1 MTKSLTFSPIYC
13 TVNAVKCAYKG
24 QGGDAMDRR
33 KKGSGQITYVSGR
46 KSPWRACVIDSTGKQ
61 KSRFFKTEKEAKAF
75 LREVNADANKLKTL
89 LETGVTFS
97 AFSTIFLEE
106 KSKQNLKPTAYKAL
120 ADSVDRANAYVGRVM
135 LRDIDSDMVQQM
147 IYDLAKQDYS
157 ESIMTKAKQAV
168 GSILKMAAAKHYL
181 DSVPVIDVIIPSA
194 RNQDA
199 DRLAKNNWMRDDEI
213 RAYEEEC
220 KRTYV
225 PKKYT
230 KYAGK
235 ELLYHTGGYKLL
247 FILHTGLRVGEA
259 LALTWADYDDYSKT
273 ILIDKNMVYVD
284 GEKITQ
290 TPKTESGERVIIL
303 NKQAVQ
309 DLQMLRK
316 QFDEQSEII
325 DQRMAEE
332 LRQAELDY
340 AGPEQKSAKR
350 VIKEK
355 YEAIRREHKYIC
367 GSSNFPFGSGVSCST
382 SQGHR
387 KICKKIGLTHTV
399 TVHGLR
405 HTYVT
410 HYYIKH
416 KNDPDFDL
424 ATFSKSIGHS
434 SIRTTMEIYAHLDM
448 TQNRFVQRSLE
459 DLKDFYSAL
468 FRKDFNADVL

>member
-1 MTKSLTFSPIYC
+1 VT
-13 TVNAVKCAYKG
+13 
-24 QGGDAMDRR
+24 DR
-33 KKGSGQITYVSGR
+33 S
-46 KSPWRACVIDSTGKQ
+46 GKQ
-61 KSRFFKTEKEAKAF
+61 RARFFKTEKEAKAF
-75 LREVNADANKLKTL
+75 LREVNADANKRKALI
-89 LETGVTFS
+89 ETGVTLR
-97 AFSTIFLEE
+97 AFAEIFLQE
-106 KSKQNLKPTAYKAL
+106 KEKENMKPTAYKTL
-120 ADSVDRANAYVGRVM
+120 VTNTERVCEKIGHVM
-135 LRDIDSDMVQQM
+135 LRDIDSDLVQQM
-147 IYDLAKQDYS
+147 IFDIAKEGYS
-157 ESIMTKAKQAV
+157 KSVMEKSKIVV

-181 DSVPVIDVIIPSA
+181 DTVPVFNITIPNA
-194 RNQDA
+194 KTQDA
-199 DRLAKNNWMRDDEI
+199 DKLAKNNWMRDDEI

-290 TPKTESGERVIIL
+290 TTKTEAGERVIVL
-303 NKQAVQ
+303 NKQAVM

-316 QFDEQSEII
+316 QHDEQCEII

-332 LRQAELDY
+332 LKQAELAY

-350 VIKEK
+350 IIKEK
-355 YEAIRREHKYIC
+355 YDAIRREHKYIC

-387 KICKKIGLTHTV
+387 KICKKIGLTHNV

-459 DLKDFYSAL
+459 DLKDF
-468 FRKDFNADVL
+468 

>member
-1 MTKSLTFSPIYC
+1 ME
-13 TVNAVKCAYKG
+13 
-24 QGGDAMDRR
+24 RR
-33 KKGSGQITYVSGR
+33 KKGSGQITYVPDR
-46 KSPWRACVIDSTGKQ
+46 KSPWRASVTDKSGRQ
-61 KSRFFKTEKEAKAF
+61 KARFFKTEKEAKAF
-75 LREVNADANKLKTL
+75 LRDVNADANKLKAL
-89 LETGVTFS
+89 IETGVTFR
-97 AFSTIFLEE
+97 AFSEIFLQE
-106 KSKQNLKPTAYKAL
+106 KEKENMKPTAYKTL
-120 ADSVDRANAYVGRVM
+120 ISNTERVCEKIGHVM
-135 LRDIDSDMVQQM
+135 LRDIDSDLVQQM
-147 IYDLAKQDYS
+147 IYDIAKEGYS
-157 ESIMTKAKQAV
+157 KSVMEKSKIVV

-181 DSVPVIDVIIPSA
+181 DTVPVLNITIPNA
-194 RNQDA
+194 KTQDA
-199 DRLAKNNWMRDDEI
+199 DKLAKNNWMRDDEI

-284 GEKITQ
+284 GEEITQ
-290 TPKTESGERVIIL
+290 TTKTEAGERVIVL
-303 NKQAVQ
+303 NKQAVM

-316 QFDEQSEII
+316 QHEEQCEII

-332 LRQAELDY
+332 LKQAELAY

-350 VIKEK
+350 IIKEK
-355 YEAIRREHKYIC
+355 YDAIRREHKYIC

-387 KICKKIGLTHTV
+387 KICKKIGLTHNV

-448 TQNRFVQRSLE
+448 TQNRFVQRSME
-459 DLKDFYSAL
+459 DLKDF
-468 FRKDFNADVL
+468 

>member
-1 MTKSLTFSPIYC
+1 MTKFLTFSPVYC

-46 KSPWRACVIDSTGKQ
+46 KSPWRACVVDSTGKQ

-75 LREVNADANKLKTL
+75 LREVNADANKLKSL

-120 ADSVDRANAYVGRVM
+120 LDSVNRANEYVGRVL

-147 IYDLAKQDYS
+147 IYDLAKQGYS

-168 GSILKMAAAKHYL
+168 GSVLKMAAAKHYL

-194 RNQDA
+194 KNQDVN
-199 DRLAKNNWMRDDEI
+199 RLAKNNWMRDDEI

-316 QFDEQSEII
+316 QFEEQSEII

-340 AGPEQKSAKR
+340 AGSEQKSAKR
-350 VIKEK
+350 IIKEK
-355 YEAIRREHKYIC
+355 YDAIRREHKYIC

-387 KICKKIGLTHTV
+387 KICKKIGLTHNV

-448 TQNRFVQRSLE
+448 TQNRFVQRSME
-459 DLKDFYSAL
+459 DLKDF
-468 FRKDFNADVL
+468 

>member
-1 MTKSLTFSPIYC
+1 ME
-13 TVNAVKCAYKG
+13 
-24 QGGDAMDRR
+24 RR
-33 KKGSGQITYVSGR
+33 KKGSGQITYVPDR
-46 KSPWRACVIDSTGKQ
+46 KSPWRASVTDKSGRQ
-61 KSRFFKTEKEAKAF
+61 KARFFKTEKEAKAF
-75 LREVNADANKLKTL
+75 LRGVNADANKLKAL
-89 LETGVTFS
+89 IETGVTFR
-97 AFSTIFLEE
+97 AFSEIFLQE
-106 KSKQNLKPTAYKAL
+106 KEKENMKPTAYKTL
-120 ADSVDRANAYVGRVM
+120 ISNTERVCEKIGHVM
-135 LRDIDSDMVQQM
+135 LRDIDSDLVQQM
-147 IYDLAKQDYS
+147 IYDIAKEGYS
-157 ESIMTKAKQAV
+157 KSVMEKSKIVV

-181 DSVPVIDVIIPSA
+181 DTVPVLNITIPNA
-194 RNQDA
+194 KTQDA
-199 DRLAKNNWMRDDEI
+199 DKLAKNNWMRDDEI

-290 TPKTESGERVIIL
+290 TTKTEAGERVIVL
-303 NKQAVQ
+303 NKQAVM

-316 QFDEQSEII
+316 QHEEQCEII

-332 LRQAELDY
+332 LKQAELAY

-350 VIKEK
+350 IIKEK
-355 YEAIRREHKYIC
+355 YDAIRREHKYIC

-387 KICKKIGLTHTV
+387 KICKKIGLTHNV

-448 TQNRFVQRSLE
+448 TQNRFVQRSME
-459 DLKDFYSAL
+459 DLKDF
-468 FRKDFNADVL
+468 

>member
-1 MTKSLTFSPIYC
+1 ME
-13 TVNAVKCAYKG
+13 
-24 QGGDAMDRR
+24 RR
-33 KKGSGQITYVSGR
+33 KKGSGQITYVPDR
-46 KSPWRACVIDSTGKQ
+46 KSPWRASVTDKSGRQ
-61 KSRFFKTEKEAKAF
+61 KARFFKTEKEAKAF
-75 LREVNADANKLKTL
+75 LREVNADANKLKAL
-89 LETGVTFS
+89 IETGVTFR
-97 AFSTIFLEE
+97 AFSEIFLQE
-106 KSKQNLKPTAYKAL
+106 KEKENMKPTAYKTL
-120 ADSVDRANAYVGRVM
+120 ISNTERVCEKIGHVM
-135 LRDIDSDMVQQM
+135 LRDIDSDLVQQM
-147 IYDLAKQDYS
+147 IYDIAKEGYS
-157 ESIMTKAKQAV
+157 KSVMEKSKIVV

-181 DSVPVIDVIIPSA
+181 DTVPVLNITIPNA
-194 RNQDA
+194 KTQDA
-199 DRLAKNNWMRDDEI
+199 DKLAKNNWMRDDEI

-290 TPKTESGERVIIL
+290 TTKTEAGERVIVL
-303 NKQAVQ
+303 NKQAVM

-316 QFDEQSEII
+316 QHEEQCEII

-332 LRQAELDY
+332 LKQAELAY

-350 VIKEK
+350 IIKEK
-355 YEAIRREHKYIC
+355 YDAIRREHKYIC

-387 KICKKIGLTHTV
+387 KICKKIGLTHNV

-448 TQNRFVQRSLE
+448 TQNRFVQRSME
-459 DLKDFYSAL
+459 DLKDF
-468 FRKDFNADVL
+468 

>member
-1 MTKSLTFSPIYC
+1 
-13 TVNAVKCAYKG
+13 
-24 QGGDAMDRR
+24 MDRR
-33 KKGSGQITYVSGR
+33 KKGSGQITYVPDR
-46 KSPWRACVIDSTGKQ
+46 KSPWRASVTDKSGKQ
-61 KSRFFKTEKEAKAF
+61 KARFFKTEKEAKAF
-75 LREVNADANKLKTL
+75 LREVNADANKLKAL
-89 LETGVTFS
+89 IETGVTFR
-97 AFSTIFLEE
+97 AFSEIFLQE
-106 KSKQNLKPTAYKAL
+106 KEKENMKPTAYKTL
-120 ADSVDRANAYVGRVM
+120 ISNAERVCEKIGHVM
-135 LRDIDSDMVQQM
+135 LRDIDSDLVQQM
-147 IYDLAKQDYS
+147 IFDIAKEGYS
-157 ESIMTKAKQAV
+157 KSVMEKSKIVV

-181 DSVPVIDVIIPSA
+181 NTVPVLNITIPNA
-194 RNQDA
+194 KTQDA
-199 DRLAKNNWMRDDEI
+199 DKLAKNNWMRDDEI

-290 TPKTESGERVIIL
+290 TTKTEAGERVIVL
-303 NKQAVQ
+303 NKQAVM

-316 QFDEQSEII
+316 QHEEQCEII

-332 LRQAELDY
+332 LKQAELAY

-350 VIKEK
+350 IIKEK
-355 YEAIRREHKYIC
+355 YDAIRREHKYIC

-387 KICKKIGLTHTV
+387 KICKKIGLTHNV

-448 TQNRFVQRSLE
+448 TQNRFVQRSME
-459 DLKDFYSAL
+459 DLKDF
-468 FRKDFNADVL
+468 

>member
-1 MTKSLTFSPIYC
+1 
-13 TVNAVKCAYKG
+13 
-24 QGGDAMDRR
+24 MDRR
-33 KKGSGQITYVSGR
+33 KKGSGQITKVEGR
-46 KSPWRACVIDSTGKQ
+46 KSPWRASVVDSAGKQ

-89 LETGVTFS
+89 LEAGVSFR
-97 AFSTIFLEE
+97 AFAEIFLQE
-106 KSKQNLKPTAYKAL
+106 KEKENMKPTAYKTL
-120 ADSVDRANAYVGRVM
+120 VQNTERVCEKIGHVM
-135 LRDIDSDMVQQM
+135 LRDIDSDLIQQM
-147 IYDLAKQDYS
+147 IFDIAKEGYS
-157 ESIMTKAKQAV
+157 KSVLEKSKIVV

-181 DSVPVIDVIIPSA
+181 DAVPVLNITIPNA
-194 RNQDA
+194 KTQDA
-199 DRLAKNNWMRDDEI
+199 DKLAKNNWMRDDEI

-235 ELLYHTGGYKLL
+235 ELLVHTAGYKLL

-290 TPKTESGERVIIL
+290 TTKTEAGERVIVL
-303 NKQAVQ
+303 NKQAVM

-325 DQRMAEE
+325 EQRMEEE

-355 YEAIRREHKYIC
+355 YDAIRREHKYIC

-387 KICKKIGLTHTV
+387 KICKKIGLTHNV

-410 HYYIKH
+410 HYYICLLYTSPSPR
-416 KNDPDFDL
+416 D
-424 ATFSKSIGHS
+424 
-434 SIRTTMEIYAHLDM
+434 
-448 TQNRFVQRSLE
+448 
-459 DLKDFYSAL
+459 
-468 FRKDFNADVL
+468 

>member
-1 MTKSLTFSPIYC
+1 
-13 TVNAVKCAYKG
+13 
-24 QGGDAMDRR
+24 MDRR
-33 KKGSGQITYVSGR
+33 KKGSGQITKVEGR
-46 KSPWRACVIDSTGKQ
+46 KSPWRASVVDSTGKQ

-89 LETGVTFS
+89 LEVGVSFR
-97 AFSTIFLEE
+97 AFAEIFLQE
-106 KSKQNLKPTAYKAL
+106 KEKENMKPTAYKTL
-120 ADSVDRANAYVGRVM
+120 VANTERVCEKIGHVM
-135 LRDIDSDMVQQM
+135 LRDIDSDLVQQM
-147 IYDLAKQDYS
+147 IFDIAKEGYS
-157 ESIMTKAKQAV
+157 KSVMEKSKIVV

-181 DSVPVIDVIIPSA
+181 DTVPVLNITIPNA
-194 RNQDA
+194 KTQDA
-199 DRLAKNNWMRDDEI
+199 DKLAKNNWMRDDEI

-235 ELLYHTGGYKLL
+235 ELLVHTGGYKLL

-273 ILIDKNMVYVD
+273 ILVDKNMVYVD

-290 TPKTESGERVIIL
+290 TTKTEAGERVIVL
-303 NKQAVQ
+303 NKQAVM
-309 DLQMLRK
+309 DLQMLRR

-325 DQRMAEE
+325 EQRMAEE

-340 AGPEQKSAKR
+340 AGSEQKSAKR
-350 VIKEK
+350 IIKEK
-355 YEAIRREHKYIC
+355 YDAIRREHKYIC

-387 KICKKIGLTHTV
+387 KICKKIGLTHNV

-448 TQNRFVQRSLE
+448 TQNRFVQRSMD
-459 DLKDFYSAL
+459 DLKDF
-468 FRKDFNADVL
+468 

>member
-1 MTKSLTFSPIYC
+1 
-13 TVNAVKCAYKG
+13 
-24 QGGDAMDRR
+24 MDRR

-46 KSPWRACVIDSTGKQ
+46 KSPWRASVTDNAGKQ

-75 LREVNADANKLKTL
+75 LREVNADANKLKAL
-89 LETGVTFS
+89 LDTGVTFS

-120 ADSVDRANAYVGRVM
+120 ADSVNRANEYVGRVM

-147 IYDLAKQDYS
+147 VYDLAKQGYS

-168 GSILKMAAAKHYL
+168 GAVLKMAAAKHYL
-181 DSVPVIDVIIPSA
+181 DTVPVLDITIPNA
-194 RNQDA
+194 KNQDA
-199 DRLAKNNWMRDDEI
+199 DRLVKSNWMRDDEI

-290 TPKTESGERVIIL
+290 TPKTESGERVIVL
-303 NKQAVQ
+303 NKQAVL

-316 QFDEQSEII
+316 QFDEQSEVIE
-325 DQRMAEE
+325 QRMAEE

-340 AGPEQKSAKR
+340 TGPEQKSAKR
-350 VIKEK
+350 IIKEK
-355 YEAIRREHKYIC
+355 YDAIRREHKYIC
-367 GSSNFPFGSGVSCST
+367 GSCNFPFGSGVGCST

-387 KICKKIGLTHTV
+387 KICKKIGLTHKV

-448 TQNRFVQRSLE
+448 TQNRFVQRSME
-459 DLKDFYSAL
+459 DLKDF
-468 FRKDFNADVL
+468 

>member
-1 MTKSLTFSPIYC
+1 ME
-13 TVNAVKCAYKG
+13 
-24 QGGDAMDRR
+24 RR
-33 KKGSGQITYVSGR
+33 KKGSGQITRVEGR
-46 KSPWRACVIDSTGKQ
+46 KSPWRASVVDSSGKQ

-75 LREVNADANKLKTL
+75 LREINADANKLKTL
-89 LETGVTFS
+89 METGISFR
-97 AFSTIFLEE
+97 AFSVIFLDE
-106 KSKQNLKPTAYKAL
+106 KAKQNMKPTAYQTL
-120 ADSVDRANAYVGRVM
+120 SDTVERVNGYIGNAM

-147 IYDLAKQDYS
+147 VYDLATQGYS
-157 ESIMTKAKQAV
+157 ESVMNKARMAV

-181 DSVPVIDVIIPSA
+181 DAVPVLDITIPIA
-194 RNQDA
+194 KKQDA
-199 DRLAKNNWMRDDEI
+199 EKMARNNWMRDDEI

-220 KRTYV
+220 RKTYT
-225 PKKYT
+225 PQKYT

-235 ELLYHTGGYKLL
+235 ERLVHTSGYKLL

-259 LALTWADYDDYSKT
+259 LALTWVDYDEFSKT
-273 ILIDKNMVYVD
+273 ILIDKNMVYTD
-284 GEKITQ
+284 GQKITQ

-309 DLQMLRK
+309 DLQMLRR

-325 DQRMAEE
+325 EQRMTDE
-332 LRQAELDY
+332 LRQAELKY

-350 VIKEK
+350 MIKEK
-355 YEAIRREHKYIC
+355 YDTIKREHKYIC
-367 GSSNFPFGSGVSCST
+367 GSSNFPFGSGVST
-382 SQGHR
+382 SMNQAHH
-387 KICKKIGLTHTV
+387 KICKTIGLPHKV

-410 HYYIKH
+410 HYYIRH

-448 TQNRFVQRSLE
+448 TQNRFVQRTME
-459 DLKDFYSAL
+459 DLKDF
-468 FRKDFNADVL
+468 

>member
-1 MTKSLTFSPIYC
+1 
-13 TVNAVKCAYKG
+13 
-24 QGGDAMDRR
+24 MDRR

-46 KSPWRACVIDSTGKQ
+46 KSPWRACVVDSTGKQ

-120 ADSVDRANAYVGRVM
+120 ADSVDRANDYVGRVM

-147 IYDLAKQDYS
+147 IYDLAKQGYS

-194 RNQDA
+194 KNQDA

-284 GEKITQ
+284 GEKLTQ

-332 LRQAELDY
+332 LREAELEY

-350 VIKEK
+350 AIKEK
-355 YEAIRREHKYIC
+355 YDAIRREHKYIC

-459 DLKDFYSAL
+459 DLKDF
-468 FRKDFNADVL
+468 

>member
-1 MTKSLTFSPIYC
+1 ME
-13 TVNAVKCAYKG
+13 
-24 QGGDAMDRR
+24 RR
-33 KKGSGQITYVSGR
+33 KKGSGQITYVPDR
-46 KSPWRACVIDSTGKQ
+46 KSPWRASVTDKSGKQ
-61 KSRFFKTEKEAKAF
+61 RARFFKTEKEAKAF
-75 LREVNADANKLKTL
+75 LRDVNADANKLKAL
-89 LETGVTFS
+89 IETGVTFR
-97 AFSTIFLEE
+97 AFSEIFLQE
-106 KSKQNLKPTAYKAL
+106 KEKENMKPTAYKTL
-120 ADSVDRANAYVGRVM
+120 ISNTERVCEKIGHVM
-135 LRDIDSDMVQQM
+135 LRDIDSDLVQQM
-147 IYDLAKQDYS
+147 IYDIAKEGYS
-157 ESIMTKAKQAV
+157 KSVMEKSKIVV

-181 DSVPVIDVIIPSA
+181 DTVPVLNITIPNA
-194 RNQDA
+194 KTQDA
-199 DRLAKNNWMRDDEI
+199 DKLAKNNWMRDDEI

-290 TPKTESGERVIIL
+290 TTKTEAGERVIVL
-303 NKQAVQ
+303 NKQAVM

-316 QFDEQSEII
+316 QHEEQCEII

-332 LRQAELDY
+332 LKQAELAY

-350 VIKEK
+350 IIKEK
-355 YEAIRREHKYIC
+355 YDAIRREHKYIC

-387 KICKKIGLTHTV
+387 KICKKIGLTHNV

-448 TQNRFVQRSLE
+448 TQNRFVQRSME
-459 DLKDFYSAL
+459 DLKDF
-468 FRKDFNADVL
+468 

>member
-1 MTKSLTFSPIYC
+1 
-13 TVNAVKCAYKG
+13 
-24 QGGDAMDRR
+24 MDRR
-33 KKGSGQITYVSGR
+33 KKGSGQITYVPDR
-46 KSPWRACVIDSTGKQ
+46 KSPWRASVTDRSGKQ
-61 KSRFFKTEKEAKAF
+61 KSRFFKTEREAKTF
-75 LREVNADANKLKTL
+75 LREVNADANKLKSL

-120 ADSVDRANAYVGRVM
+120 KDSVDRANEYVGRVM

-147 IYDLAKQDYS
+147 IYDLANKGYS
-157 ESIMTKAKQAV
+157 QSIMTKAKQAV
-168 GSILKMAAAKHYL
+168 GSVLKMAAAKHYL
-181 DSVPVIDVIIPSA
+181 DAVPVFDITIPNGK
-194 RNQDA
+194 NQDA
-199 DRLAKNNWMRDDEI
+199 DRQAKSNWMRDDEI

-220 KRTYV
+220 KRIYV

-284 GEKITQ
+284 GGKITQ
-290 TPKTESGERVIIL
+290 TPKTESGERVIVL

-316 QFDEQSEII
+316 QYEEQCEVI

-332 LRQAELDY
+332 LRQAELDF

-350 VIKEK
+350 IIKEK
-355 YEAIRREHKYIC
+355 YDSIRREHKYIC

-382 SQGHR
+382 SQAHR
-387 KICKKIGLTHTV
+387 KICKKIGLTHNV

-459 DLKDFYSAL
+459 DLKDF
-468 FRKDFNADVL
+468 

>member
-1 MTKSLTFSPIYC
+1 
-13 TVNAVKCAYKG
+13 
-24 QGGDAMDRR
+24 MDRR
-33 KKGSGQITYVSGR
+33 KKGSGQITHVPGR
-46 KSPWRACVIDSTGKQ
+46 KSPWRACVVDSTGKQ

-75 LREVNADANKLKTL
+75 LREVNADANKLKSL

-106 KSKQNLKPTAYKAL
+106 KSKQNLKPTAYRAL
-120 ADSVDRANAYVGRVM
+120 ADSVDRANEYVGRVL

-147 IYDLAKQDYS
+147 IYDLAKQGYS

-332 LRQAELDY
+332 LRQAELNY

-350 VIKEK
+350 VIREK

-367 GSSNFPFGSGVSCST
+367 GSSNFPFGSDVSCST

-448 TQNRFVQRSLE
+448 TQNCFVQRSLE
-459 DLKDFYSAL
+459 DLKDF
-468 FRKDFNADVL
+468 

>member
-1 MTKSLTFSPIYC
+1 MTVPLTFRPVYC
-13 TVNAVKCAYKG
+13 TINTVKWSCAKEV
-24 QGGDAMDRR
+24 DVMERR
-33 KKGSGQITYVSGR
+33 KKGSGQITKVEGR
-46 KSPWRACVIDSTGKQ
+46 KSPWRASVVDSTGKQ

-89 LETGVTFS
+89 LEVGISFR
-97 AFSTIFLEE
+97 AFAEIFLQE
-106 KSKQNLKPTAYKAL
+106 KEKENMKPTAYKTL
-120 ADSVDRANAYVGRVM
+120 VANTERVCEKIGHVM
-135 LRDIDSDMVQQM
+135 LRDIDSDLVQQM
-147 IYDLAKQDYS
+147 IFDIAKEGYS
-157 ESIMTKAKQAV
+157 KSVMEKSKIVV

-181 DSVPVIDVIIPSA
+181 DTVPVLNITIPNA
-194 RNQDA
+194 KTQDA
-199 DRLAKNNWMRDDEI
+199 DKLAKNNWMRDDEI

-235 ELLYHTGGYKLL
+235 ELLVHTGGYKLL

-259 LALTWADYDDYSKT
+259 LALTWADYDDYSKI
-273 ILIDKNMVYVD
+273 ILVDKNMVYVD

-290 TPKTESGERVIIL
+290 TTKTEAGERVIVL
-303 NKQAVQ
+303 NKQAVM
-309 DLQMLRK
+309 DLQMLRR

-325 DQRMAEE
+325 EQRMAEE
-332 LRQAELDY
+332 LRQAELGY

-350 VIKEK
+350 IIKEK
-355 YEAIRREHKYIC
+355 YDAIRREHKYIC

-387 KICKKIGLTHTV
+387 KICKKIGLTHNV

-448 TQNRFVQRSLE
+448 TQNRFVQRSM
-459 DLKDFYSAL
+459 DNLKDF
-468 FRKDFNADVL
+468 

>member
-1 MTKSLTFSPIYC
+1 M
-13 TVNAVKCAYKG
+13 V
-24 QGGDAMDRR
+24 
-33 KKGSGQITYVSGR
+33 
-46 KSPWRACVIDSTGKQ
+46 DSTGKQ

-120 ADSVDRANAYVGRVM
+120 ADSVDRANEYVGRVM

-147 IYDLAKQDYS
+147 IYNLAKQGYS

-290 TPKTESGERVIIL
+290 TPKTESGERVIVL
-303 NKQAVQ
+303 NKQAVM

-350 VIKEK
+350 VIREK

-387 KICKKIGLTHTV
+387 KICKKIGLTHNV

-459 DLKDFYSAL
+459 DLKDF
-468 FRKDFNADVL
+468 

>member
-1 MTKSLTFSPIYC
+1 
-13 TVNAVKCAYKG
+13 
-24 QGGDAMDRR
+24 
-33 KKGSGQITYVSGR
+33 
-46 KSPWRACVIDSTGKQ
+46 
-61 KSRFFKTEKEAKAF
+61 
-75 LREVNADANKLKTL
+75 
-89 LETGVTFS
+89 
-97 AFSTIFLEE
+97 
-106 KSKQNLKPTAYKAL
+106 
-120 ADSVDRANAYVGRVM
+120 
-135 LRDIDSDMVQQM
+135 
-147 IYDLAKQDYS
+147 
-157 ESIMTKAKQAV
+157 
-168 GSILKMAAAKHYL
+168 
-181 DSVPVIDVIIPSA
+181 
-194 RNQDA
+194 
-199 DRLAKNNWMRDDEI
+199 
-213 RAYEEEC
+213 
-220 KRTYV
+220 
-225 PKKYT
+225 
-230 KYAGK
+230 
-235 ELLYHTGGYKLL
+235 
-247 FILHTGLRVGEA
+247 
-259 LALTWADYDDYSKT
+259 
-273 ILIDKNMVYVD
+273 MVYVD

-290 TPKTESGERVIIL
+290 TPKTESGERVIVL
-303 NKQAVQ
+303 NKQAVM

-355 YEAIRREHKYIC
+355 YDAIRREHKYIC

-387 KICKKIGLTHTV
+387 KICKKIGLTHNV

-448 TQNRFVQRSLE
+448 TQNRFVQRSME
-459 DLKDFYSAL
+459 DLKDF
-468 FRKDFNADVL
+468 

>member
-1 MTKSLTFSPIYC
+1 ME
-13 TVNAVKCAYKG
+13 
-24 QGGDAMDRR
+24 RR
-33 KKGSGQITYVSGR
+33 KKGSGQITRVDGR
-46 KSPWRACVIDSTGKQ
+46 KSPWRAPVVDNTGKQ

-89 LETGVTFS
+89 LETGVSFR
-97 AFSTIFLEE
+97 AFAEIFLQE
-106 KSKQNLKPTAYKAL
+106 KEKENMKPTAYKTL
-120 ADSVDRANAYVGRVM
+120 VANTERVCEKIGHVM
-135 LRDIDSDMVQQM
+135 LRDIDSDLVQQM
-147 IYDLAKQDYS
+147 IFDIAKEGYS
-157 ESIMTKAKQAV
+157 KSVMEKSKIVV

-181 DSVPVIDVIIPSA
+181 ETVPVLNITIPNA
-194 RNQDA
+194 KTQDA
-199 DRLAKNNWMRDDEI
+199 DKLAKNNWMRDDEI

-235 ELLYHTGGYKLL
+235 ELLVHTGGYKLL

-273 ILIDKNMVYVD
+273 ILVDKNMVYVD

-290 TPKTESGERVIIL
+290 TTKTEAGERVIVL
-303 NKQAVQ
+303 NKQAVM

-325 DQRMAEE
+325 EQRMAEE

-350 VIKEK
+350 IIKEK
-355 YEAIRREHKYIC
+355 YDAIRREHKYIC

-387 KICKKIGLTHTV
+387 KICKKIGLTHNV

-448 TQNRFVQRSLE
+448 TQNRFVQRSMD
-459 DLKDFYSAL
+459 DLKDF
-468 FRKDFNADVL
+468 

>member
-1 MTKSLTFSPIYC
+1 MTAPLTFGPVYC
-13 TVNAVKCAYKG
+13 TINTVKWSCAKEV
-24 QGGDAMDRR
+24 DVMERR
-33 KKGSGQITYVSGR
+33 KKGSGQITKVEGR
-46 KSPWRACVIDSTGKQ
+46 KSPWRASVVDSTGKQ

-89 LETGVTFS
+89 LEVGVSFR
-97 AFSTIFLEE
+97 AFAEIFLQE
-106 KSKQNLKPTAYKAL
+106 KEKENMKPTAYKTL
-120 ADSVDRANAYVGRVM
+120 VANTERVCEKIGHVM
-135 LRDIDSDMVQQM
+135 LRDIDSDLVQQM
-147 IYDLAKQDYS
+147 IFDIAKEGYS
-157 ESIMTKAKQAV
+157 KSVMEKSKIVV

-181 DSVPVIDVIIPSA
+181 DTVPVLNITIPNA
-194 RNQDA
+194 KTQDA
-199 DRLAKNNWMRDDEI
+199 DKLAKNNWMRDDEI

-235 ELLYHTGGYKLL
+235 ELLVHTGGYKLL

-273 ILIDKNMVYVD
+273 VLVDKNMVYVD

-290 TPKTESGERVIIL
+290 TTKTEAGERVIVL
-303 NKQAVQ
+303 NKQAVM
-309 DLQMLRK
+309 DLQMLRR

-325 DQRMAEE
+325 EQRMAEE

-350 VIKEK
+350 IIKEK
-355 YEAIRREHKYIC
+355 YDAIRREHKYIC

-387 KICKKIGLTHTV
+387 KICKKIGLTHNV

-448 TQNRFVQRSLE
+448 TQNRFVQRSMD
-459 DLKDFYSAL
+459 DLKDF
-468 FRKDFNADVL
+468 

>member
-1 MTKSLTFSPIYC
+1 
-13 TVNAVKCAYKG
+13 
-24 QGGDAMDRR
+24 MDRR

-459 DLKDFYSAL
+459 DLKDF
-468 FRKDFNADVL
+468 